1 MGQSPDTRNDVAVW
15 EELWVGWGRQ
25 PGWPSR
31 EESHTAAGQKDNLP
45 MFAVQ
50 KELLSGLPG
59 HRAFQSHLP
68 PHTMI
73 TIRKASASAHLRVER
88 DTEVSE
94 CLFYAGQICTHTHRP
109 EWSRR
114 TSDVTACL
122 PKGEQCLF
130 WCLAWAKGKSSSL
143 QASHSSI

>member
-1 MGQSPDTRNDVAVW
+1 
-15 EELWVGWGRQ
+15 
-25 PGWPSR
+25 
-31 EESHTAAGQKDNLP
+31 

-59 HRAFQSHLP
+59 HRACQSHLP

-94 CLFYAGQICTHTHRP
+94 CLFYVGQICIK
-109 EWSRR
+109 EKEINFYSI
-114 TSDVTACL
+114 
-122 PKGEQCLF
+122 LF
-130 WCLAWAKGKSSSL
+130 SKKV
-143 QASHSSI
+143 